1 MKSLYAAMRRADA
14 DIYYHNSAEYV
25 TGLAAMWCRRYRR
38 KFVYSAAAELACD
51 ARLPLLNRTHDR
63 LLYRIGVRQAHL
75 RIVQTQRQHELL
87 REGWNLDSIV
97 LPMPCPGPAVIGYRA
112 PNPPQPA
119 RVLWAGRLDS
129 NKRLDWLLKIATAL
143 PDIEFEVAT
152 AINHH
157 GEFAEGLRQRAERLP
172 NVLWLGPVAREQM
185 PDLYRRATCLCCT
198 SQHEGF
204 PNTFIEAWSHGIPV
218 VTTFDPDGVVQ
229 RLGLGFVAY
238 DILGLTNGISSLAE
252 QSALWLNYSRRARDY
267 YTANHQQDAALRRFE
282 TAFTQLFVVG

>member
-1 MKSLYAAMRRADA
+1 
-14 DIYYHNSAEYV
+14 
-25 TGLAAMWCRRYRR
+25 
-38 KFVYSAAAELACD
+38 
-51 ARLPLLNRTHDR
+51 
-63 LLYRIGVRQAHL
+63 
-75 RIVQTQRQHELL
+75 
-87 REGWNLDSIV
+87 
-97 LPMPCPGPAVIGYRA
+97 
-112 PNPPQPA
+112 
-119 RVLWAGRLDS
+119 
-129 NKRLDWLLKIATAL
+129 
-143 PDIEFEVAT
+143 
-152 AINHH
+152 
-157 GEFAEGLRQRAERLP
+157 
-172 NVLWLGPVAREQM
+172 M